1 MIPLEGWQEPDAI
14 DIGTSEPFPIDA
26 LRHNPVVRDFV
37 QTVTHEVNGG
47 HLNLVA
53 ASAFAV
59 LSGAMGAAKI
69 LVKDQ
74 WIEPGPLW
82 TCAVAGSG
90 AAKSPVMN
98 TLTAALTAAEERI
111 IAEDAE
117 TRGQRAL
124 DAEAATEAYEAAA
137 AAYKEARKVTN
148 PNPAEAASLTQ
159 LQTALDEAEKARDAA
174 DWALGP
180 VPKILLHGSG
190 SSLQAV
196 HDLLAEHQH
205 LLMVSDEGTDLFRT
219 MANKNNEHAQILLKA
234 HGMTRN
240 ERNLITRAVRTAAHP
255 ALSVGLLIQPKII
268 LEYAQNPDISDVGFQ
283 PRFLTAD
290 ARGAKKRMESSAD
303 FYHPAHPNV
312 QGGMLRIGPAQA
324 AWETL
329 INREVQRTWR
339 NRGEATQWIFADA
352 RTAAL
357 FASRLNVYLAALNND
372 PDQQSHVHAAADKLR
387 GLVLRLARLL
397 AQEKLAGPTTSHPLF
412 GGTGA
417 PLTQPAGHTA
427 DGSLDREV
435 YHLIDY
441 DSVNDAWDIAL
452 WSWRQYRNLFSRGT
466 ADDIKLEDLALQ
478 LLRIAS
484 AAYDSGVTALTVREF
499 TRKGVHGATA
509 EEIRT
514 ALTHCAEA
522 HWLHAE
528 KVGRST
534 RYHIHPDITKHL
546 EAKGMLP

>member
-1 MIPLEGWQEPDAI
+1 MIPPGGWQEPDAI

-37 QTVTHEVNGG
+37 QTVTHDVNGG

-74 WIEPGPLW
+74 WVEPGPLW

-98 TLTAALTAAEERI
+98 TLTAALSTAEERI
-111 IAEDAE
+111 IAEDNE
-117 TRGQRAL
+117 TRAQRAL
-124 DAEAATEAYEAAA
+124 DAEAATEAYEKAA
-137 AAYKEARKVTN
+137 AAYKEARKDAHTN
-148 PNPAEAASLTQ
+148 PADLAN
-159 LQTALDEAEKARDAA
+159 LQSVLDNAEKERDAA
-174 DWALGP
+174 AWALGP
-180 VPKILLHGSG
+180 VPKVLIHGSG

-196 HDLLAEHQH
+196 HDLLAVHQH

-240 ERNLITRAVRTAAHP
+240 ERNLITRVVRTAAHP

-268 LEYAQNPDISDVGFQ
+268 LEYARNPDISDVGFQ

-312 QGGMLRIGPAQA
+312 QGGTLRVGPAQA

-357 FASRLNVYLAALNND
+357 FASRLNVYLAELNND

-397 AQEKLAGPTTSHPLF
+397 AQEKLAGPSTSHPLF
-412 GGTGA
+412 GGTNA

-427 DGSLDREV
+427 DGTLDREV

-441 DSVNDAWDIAL
+441 DAVNDAWDIAL

-466 ADDIKLEDLALQ
+466 YDDIKLEDLALQ
-478 LLRIAS
+478 LLRIA
-484 AAYDSGVTALTVREF
+484 ARTCDKGTTALTVREF
-499 TRKGVHGATA
+499 TRKGVHDAST

-514 ALTHCAEA
+514 ALSHCVEA
-522 HWLHAE
+522 HWLNPE
-528 KVGRST
+528 KVVRST
-534 RYHIHPDITKHL
+534 RYHIHPDITKYL